1 MQEKHLYEYAVIR
14 VLPRVERQVFVN
26 VGVILFSKRTNY
38 IRMKYLL
45 EMDTLKQYDTEL
57 NWELLSKTIH
67 SFESIC
73 NGEDNGCA
81 ISKLTV
87 VERFRWLTA
96 TRSTCL
102 QTSISQ
108 NGFSNDLDATLEKLF
123 KEFVG

>member
-14 VLPRVERQVFVN
+14 VFPRVERQVFVN

-45 EMDTLKQYDTEL
+45 NMDVLQQHDTEL
-57 NWELLSKTIH
+57 SWELLSKTLT

-73 NGEDNGCA
+73 NGDDNGCI
-81 ISKLTV
+81 ISSFPID
-87 VERFRWLTA
+87 ERFRWLTA

-108 NGFSNDLDATLEKLF
+108 NGFSDDLDSTLEKLF
-123 KEFVG
+123 TEFVV